1 MPIKVYKV
9 ADIIDG
15 ELVFAPS
22 AEKTL
27 PGEIRMRGLTRTFR
41 KVAEDALHELFGPH
55 DIIEILRT
63 QQYVDPLSELNKYLA
78 TSSYSRVDPVF
89 IPEDKPTQ
97 LIYFQDRLFVSER
110 DARASERAE
119 VVLRV
124 KKAVYDED
132 AELST
137 LRATVANIEAAVQF
151 QRSGPKRNPIPE
163 DVKLVVWTRDG
174 GHCVRCGSEKELHF
188 DHIIPV
194 AKGGGNSEANIQI
207 LCQPCNLK
215 KSDRIAMP

>member
-9 ADIIDG
+9 ADIIDA
-15 ELVFAPS
+15 EIVFSPS
-22 AEKTL
+22 AEKRGKDGWSESYSVQLTL
-27 PGEIRMRGLTRTFR
+27 FELYPLADANDRFRTF
-41 KVAEDALHELFGPH
+41 AFALPNLN
-55 DIIEILRT
+55 R
-63 QQYVDPLSELNKYLA
+63 YLS
-78 TSSYSRVDPVF
+78 SSLYSGVNPVF
-89 IPEDKPTQ
+89 IPEDKPAL
-97 LIYFQDRLFVSER
+97 LIYFQDRLFMSER
-110 DARASERAE
+110 VPRASERAE

-174 GHCVRCGSEKELHF
+174 GHCISCGSEKELHF

-194 AKGGGNSEANIQI
+194 AKGGGNIAANIQI
-207 LCQPCNLK
+207 LCQTCNLK